1 MHIKPAIE
9 SDSTEGE
16 IICILKAMK
25 KTKVIRRYMEDLALH
40 TGAPKVYWEEDTS
53 CIYVVEY
60 KRITPGVK

>member
-1 MHIKPAIE
+1 
-9 SDSTEGE
+9 
-16 IICILKAMK
+16 MK